1 MVKPIDLTSSLSYYD
16 DVTEE
21 LVQSDM
27 DLLNKQVTTYV
38 SIIYIK
44 PHTSITSFK
53 LYLD

>member
-38 SIIYIK
+38 SII
-44 PHTSITSFK
+44 SISN
-53 LYLD
+53 LILPSLHLSCI